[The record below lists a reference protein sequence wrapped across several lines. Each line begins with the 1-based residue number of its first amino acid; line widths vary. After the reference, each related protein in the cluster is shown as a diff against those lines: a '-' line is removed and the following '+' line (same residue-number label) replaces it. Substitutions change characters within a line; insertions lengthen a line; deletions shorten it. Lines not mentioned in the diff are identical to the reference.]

1 MISGEVNTHNDEM
14 VKLVRSETISLVY
27 CIRVGFGFGVGDGDS
42 IRGRFG
48 VRYSAGVSHSS
59 ILEFGKMRVKQVGTL
74 MLYMGDSTRDVS
86 DNVRLAH
93 GVVYPRNRLNLN

>member
-1 MISGEVNTHNDEM
+1 MISGEVNPHSDEM
-14 VKLVRSETISLVY
+14 VKLVRPETISLVY

-42 IRGRFG
+42 RFG
-48 VRYSAGVSHSS
+48 VRDSTGVSHGS

-86 DNVRLAH
+86 DNVQLAH
-93 GVVYPRNRLNLN
+93 RVDYPSNGLNLN